1 MLEASTSWRTV
12 PVEINRGTV
21 LPPFVTHDPEPLMP
35 TLALTGASGQ
45 LGSLGLTA
53 RLDSGVAPAPRRA
66 HAAAPAAALLDDGTD
81 APLYE
86 LAGNPVT
93 LTELAAVLSAVTG
106 YELAYRGVSL
116 EEYRAGT
123 LTAGRDEGT
132 ADFLTALEAGS
143 ANGELDG
150 DSGGLEQLLG
160 RPGIDRRTAIT
171 SLVGR

>member
-1 MLEASTSWRTV
+1 
-12 PVEINRGTV
+12 
-21 LPPFVTHDPEPLMP
+21 MP

-123 LTAGRDEGT
+123 LAAGRDEGT